1 MNEQAIRFEE
11 MKTRAATVLS
21 FFFFCR
27 QIFWKTNLEDVQRM
41 LY

>member
-11 MKTRAATVLS
+11 MKTRAVTVLS
-21 FFFFCR
+21 FFFW